1 MIKPPID
8 LFSACCCF
16 YLIFNNNR
24 AIIESFSANYALKF
38 EHKYQYE
45 NVSKKMYLCG

>member
-8 LFSACCCF
+8 LLVLVVFF

-24 AIIESFSANYALKF
+24 AIEASFSVNYTLIF
-38 EHKYQYE
+38 EYNFQYE
-45 NVSKKMYLCG
+45 NVSEKMYLCS